1 MKMSKKDKSVSHKG
15 TIVEIS
21 EGNLKVEIINKSMCA
36 ACHAKGFCSAGDTK
50 DKIIDVPYYNNGEY
64 SVGDEVEVV
73 MRRSMGFKA
82 VWISYVIPLAILL
95 IFLLTLQ
102 RVSFTELQAGL
113 GALLAVCV
121 YYVVVYLFRGK
132 IANKFVFTIIAKN
145 NI

>member
-1 MKMSKKDKSVSHKG
+1 MSEKKSVSHKG

-21 EGNLKVEIINKSMCA
+21 DGNIRVEIINKSMCA

-50 DKIIDVPYYNNGEY
+50 DKIIDVAYSNNGEY
-64 SVGDEVEVV
+64 QLGDEVEVT
-73 MRRSMGFKA
+73 MKRSMGFKA

-102 RVSFTELQAGL
+102 GLGFGELHAGL
-113 GALLAVCV
+113 AAAVAVCV
-121 YYVVVYLFRGK
+121 YYLVVYLFRDK
-132 IANKFVFTIIAKN
+132 IADKFVFTIAKN

>member
-1 MKMSKKDKSVSHKG
+1 MSEKKSVSHKG

-21 EGNLKVEIINKSMCA
+21 EGNIRVEIINKSMCA

-50 DKIIDVPYYNNGEY
+50 DTIIDVAYFNNGEY
-64 SVGDEVEVV
+64 QWGDEVEVT
-73 MRRSMGFKA
+73 MKRSMGFKA

-102 RVSFTELQAGL
+102 GLGFSELHAGL
-113 GALLAVCV
+113 AAAGAICV
-121 YYVVVYLFRGK
+121 YYLVVYLFRDK
-132 IANKFVFTIIAKN
+132 IADKFVFTIAKN

>member
-1 MKMSKKDKSVSHKG
+1 MNEKKSVSHKG

-21 EGNLKVEIINKSMCA
+21 EGNIRVEIINKSMCA

-50 DKIIDVPYYNNGEY
+50 DKIIDVAYFNNGEY
-64 SVGDEVEVV
+64 QLGDEVEVT
-73 MRRSMGFKA
+73 MKRSMGFKA

-102 RVSFTELQAGL
+102 GLGFAELHAGL
-113 GALLAVCV
+113 AAAAAVCI
-121 YYVVVYLFRGK
+121 YYLVVYLFRDK
-132 IANKFVFTIIAKN
+132 IADKFVFTIAKN

>member
-1 MKMSKKDKSVSHKG
+1 MGKEKQVSHRG
-15 TIVEIS
+15 TIIS
-21 EGNLKVEIINKSMCA
+21 IEEGNIKVEIINKSMCA
-36 ACHAKGFCSAGDTK
+36 ACHAKGFCSAGDSK
-50 DKIIDVPYYNNGEY
+50 DKVIDVLYYSNGEY

-102 RVSFTELQAGL
+102 GLDLTELQAG
-113 GALLAVCV
+113 GCALLAVCL
-121 YYVVVYLFRGK
+121 YYVVIYLFRAK
-132 IANKFVFTIIAKN
+132 IADKFVFTIAKN

>member
-1 MKMSKKDKSVSHKG
+1 MSEKKSVSHKG

-21 EGNLKVEIINKSMCA
+21 EGNIRVEIINKSMCA

-50 DKIIDVPYYNNGEY
+50 EKIIDVAYFNNGEY
-64 SVGDEVEVV
+64 QLGDEVEVT
-73 MRRSMGFKA
+73 MKRSMGFKA

-102 RVSFTELQAGL
+102 GLGFAELHAGL
-113 GALLAVCV
+113 AAAVAVCV
-121 YYVVVYLFRGK
+121 YYFVVYLFRDK
-132 IANKFVFTIIAKN
+132 IADKFVFTIAKN

>member
-1 MKMSKKDKSVSHKG
+1 MGKEKQVSHRG
-15 TIVEIS
+15 TIIS
-21 EGNLKVEIINKSMCA
+21 IEEDNIKVEIINKSMCA
-36 ACHAKGFCSAGDTK
+36 ACHAKGFCSAGDSK
-50 DKIIDVPYYNNGEY
+50 DKVIDVLYYNNGEY

-102 RVSFTELQAGL
+102 RLDLTELQAG
-113 GALLAVCV
+113 GCALLAVCL
-121 YYVVVYLFRGK
+121 YYVVIYLFRDK
-132 IANKFVFTIIAKN
+132 IADKFVFTIAKN